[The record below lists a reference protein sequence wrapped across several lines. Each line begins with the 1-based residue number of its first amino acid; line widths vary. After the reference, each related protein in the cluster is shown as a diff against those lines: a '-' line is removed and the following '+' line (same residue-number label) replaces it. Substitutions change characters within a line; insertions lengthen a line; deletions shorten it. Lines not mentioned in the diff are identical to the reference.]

1 MNANNYDLPDG
12 DPSGDR
18 PSPHTGTSRRWP
30 WAAALVALAVAA
42 VAGGVAV
49 AGNMGPASPAPAA
62 ASTATMVAP
71 TASAALTP
79 PPSAAASATAEPP
92 SPTTATPVSV
102 TPSASTAPASDGAVS
117 EEVANGRYVSAAA
130 GVSFTLPDRWT
141 VEESTNQNP
150 GYPGS
155 GITIFNEA
163 RMQVAALYHGATGAV
178 GGACPSGNYKM
189 TELDTAPALDTPW
202 AKAMGVRFSY
212 RVLDM
217 RPGGGAFDYQIGLVD
232 RSSGE
237 INDSCLMYSFVAG
250 APKGTLIFADRS
262 YQSQRNDDPVFN
274 SMAEAKDYMRS
285 PDYRKLK
292 AMIVS
297 LQMQD

>member
-1 MNANNYDLPDG
+1 MGSAN
-12 DPSGDR
+12 
-18 PSPHTGTSRRWP
+18 
-30 WAAALVALAVAA
+30 
-42 VAGGVAV
+42 
-49 AGNMGPASPAPAA
+49 PAPAA
-62 ASTATMVAP
+62 ASTATMAAP
-71 TASAALTP
+71 TASAAT
-79 PPSAAASATAEPP
+79 PPSAAASATAESP
-92 SPTTATPVSV
+92 SPTTATTVSV
-102 TPSASTAPASDGAVS
+102 TPSASTAPATDGAVS
-117 EEVANGRYVSAAA
+117 EVANGRYVSAAA

-141 VEESTNQNP
+141 VEESTDRP
-150 GYPGS
+150 ADYPGTK
-155 GITIFNEA
+155 IIVFNEA
-163 RMQVAALYHGATGAV
+163 RMQVAELYHGATGGV
-178 GGACPSGNYKM
+178 GGACPAGTYKM

-217 RPGGGAFDYQIGLVD
+217 RASGGAFDYQIGLVD
-232 RSSGE
+232 KSSGE
-237 INDSCLMYSFVAG
+237 IQDGCLMYSFVSG

-262 YQSQRNDDPVFN
+262 FQSQRNDDPVFN